1 MKPPKRIEPSKKYKQ
16 RTTPDEQDQF
26 EIKIE
31 RESHEPKITPR
42 DKEEAKRCANNFQK
56 IIKINVA
63 DDSQQNSTGYDE
75 YLNELIEREKN
86 VKSIKINTIS
96 NERQQPY
103 LNRPNNLI
111 YDPEDE
117 FKCKSLVTLEQKE
130 TIDQFITT
138 TTTTVRTKTKDDLF
152 LLFDNNFFE
161 NENHSE
167 DQLNEFFEITNNNT
181 TRRPASG
188 TNNNTSFNTRQSDAG
203 RSERPRLININKNI
217 YSCLNNY
224 FSDAS
229 ARKDCV

>member
-1 MKPPKRIEPSKKYKQ
+1 M
-16 RTTPDEQDQF
+16 
-26 EIKIE
+26 
-31 RESHEPKITPR
+31 
-42 DKEEAKRCANNFQK
+42 
-56 IIKINVA
+56 A

-96 NERQQPY
+96 NERQQQQSY
-103 LNRPNNLI
+103 SSRPNNLI

-167 DQLNEFFEITNNNT
+167 DQLNEFFEITNN
-181 TRRPASG
+181 RRPP
-188 TNNNTSFNTRQSDAG
+188 TNNTSFNTRHAEVA

-229 ARKDCV
+229 AQKDCD